1 MNNLNLMGPLCT
13 LSLVYFNIHSYQM
26 FVTHIST
33 KTHEYKLQIHTHMDL
48 LFHSHKLLT
57 LTVAVISN
65 QPPDQPQ
72 LAHQTQTHLCN
83 VIV

>member
-1 MNNLNLMGPLCT
+1 MNYLNLMSPLCT

-26 FVTHIST
+26 FVKHIGT
-33 KTHEYKLQIHTHMDL
+33 KTHEYKLEIPTHMDL

-57 LTVAVISN
+57 LTVAVISI

-72 LAHQTQTHLCN
+72 LGHQTQSHLCN
-83 VIV
+83 VTV